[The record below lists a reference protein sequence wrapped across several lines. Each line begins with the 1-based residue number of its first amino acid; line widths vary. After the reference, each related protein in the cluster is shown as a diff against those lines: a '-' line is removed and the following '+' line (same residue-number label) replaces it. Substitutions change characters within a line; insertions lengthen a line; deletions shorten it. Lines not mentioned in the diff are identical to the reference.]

1 MTASKER
8 VENPRRTR
16 TRAHAEV
23 TNRIHFPLL
32 CNPLQ
37 SLPGMTNT
45 YNVNANLP
53 HAPRIW
59 MLFWQIS
66 ALFFPVFSVSKQF
79 FFDVS
84 PLSLEIRDSSYI
96 SKEKKTHHQT
106 NHFRLQ
112 LQPVSPPAALLRCP
126 LLSSHLY
133 SSLPLSALSTPAD
146 AADMLLHA
154 RNDARFGS
162 AVQSGDGKCGIP
174 MEAGQQ
180 RRYLVTQTSS
190 SSSSSR
196 TCAVLLLSRP
206 CCQNT
211 LGSHSTLSFCPWSN
225 LLTAI

>member
-79 FFDVS
+79 FYVS

-96 SKEKKTHHQT
+96 SKEKKKHTT
-106 NHFRLQ
+106 R
-112 LQPVSPPAALLRCP
+112 PITS
-126 LLSSHLY
+126 
-133 SSLPLSALSTPAD
+133 D
-146 AADMLLHA
+146 
-154 RNDARFGS
+154 
-162 AVQSGDGKCGIP
+162 
-174 MEAGQQ
+174 
-180 RRYLVTQTSS
+180 SS
-190 SSSSSR
+190 SSPSPLRQHSS
-196 TCAVLLLSRP
+196 AVLSSQVTCTPAFLCPRSHRRPTPRICFCMRVMTRGSAQLCSLGTGSVESRWRP
-206 CCQNT
+206 DSSGDI
-211 LGSHSTLSFCPWSN
+211 L
-225 LLTAI
+225 

>member
-79 FFDVS
+79 FYVS

-96 SKEKKTHHQT
+96 SKEKKNTPPDQSLPT
-106 NHFRLQ
+106 PAPARLPSGSTPPLSSPLKSLV
-112 LQPVSPPAALLRCP
+112 LQPSFVRAL
-126 LLSSHLY
+126 
-133 SSLPLSALSTPAD
+133 
-146 AADMLLHA
+146 
-154 RNDARFGS
+154 N
-162 AVQSGDGKCGIP
+162 
-174 MEAGQQ
+174 AG
-180 RRYLVTQTSS
+180 RRRGYAFA
-190 SSSSSR
+190 
-196 TCAVLLLSRP
+196 CA
-206 CCQNT
+206 
-211 LGSHSTLSFCPWSN
+211 
-225 LLTAI
+225 